1 MSFSDVGGNNST
13 SFNSKLATSQPANWP
28 DLLPVGEKCPTKAEE
43 AKKSSLLEETLM
55 GLQEVS
61 ELLQQSLLDI
71 RKEEGSVKGG
81 ASDHLSRGRSESDR
95 LRRRS
100 DSHVMTS
107 SARLGQT
114 PAAALMREING
125 GGNRLMTSRKKIP
138 DTKFPAPSIR

>member
-71 RKEEGSVKGG
+71 RKEGSVKGG
-81 ASDHLSRGRSESDR
+81 ASNHLSRGRSESDR

-125 GGNRLMTSRKKIP
+125 GGNRLMTSLKKIP
-138 DTKFPAPSIR
+138 DTKFPAPSSR

>member
-13 SFNSKLATSQPANWP
+13 GFNSKVATSQPGNWP
-28 DLLPVGEKCPTKAEE
+28 DLLPVGEKWPTKAEE

-71 RKEEGSVKGG
+71 RKEGSVKGG

-125 GGNRLMTSRKKIP
+125 GGNRLMTSLKKIP
-138 DTKFPAPSIR
+138 DTKFPAPSSR

>member
-13 SFNSKLATSQPANWP
+13 SFNPKVVTSQPGNWP

-71 RKEEGSVKGG
+71 RKEGSVKGG
-81 ASDHLSRGRSESDR
+81 VSDHLSRGRSDSNR

-107 SARLGQT
+107 SARMGQT

-125 GGNRLMTSRKKIP
+125 GGNRLMTSLKKIP
-138 DTKFPAPSIR
+138 DTKFPAPSSR